1 MSYQCFF
8 FGNGIFS
15 LLSTQKLNLAFLIY
29 FFCPPDVRVVGST
42 PAAAAGSPGTPSI
55 LKKRRR
61 APSLSPENSGTPSAG
76 QSSDSQQ
83 RPAKRIKF
91 AAEVVEASNVEA
103 VFSEDEE
110 VQKAWP

>member
-1 MSYQCFF
+1 
-8 FGNGIFS
+8 
-15 LLSTQKLNLAFLIY
+15 
-29 FFCPPDVRVVGST
+29 
-42 PAAAAGSPGTPSI
+42 

-61 APSLSPENSGTPSAG
+61 APSLSPEDSGTPSAG
-76 QSSDSQQ
+76 KSSDYQQ

-91 AAEVVEASNVEA
+91 ATEVEEASNVEA